1 MADSVKLT
9 ERKRS
14 TTKCKIK
21 FLQEGDGKEKSS
33 QVQKKKNKEN
43 KYRISSKRIRKND
56 VRRNCNMEEKEPSLR
71 QQANCVSFVESHQTL
86 SLR

>member
-1 MADSVKLT
+1 M
-9 ERKRS
+9 
-14 TTKCKIK
+14 
-21 FLQEGDGKEKSS
+21 EKKNLAKS
-33 QVQKKKNKEN
+33 KKKNKEN